1 MARAA
6 SQAKRPV
13 LIANLAATKLEVPD
27 VPDREVPLTNQISF
41 SSRQVVALTVLM
53 VLAFTGSLGMAFN
66 IDAIAISFAV
76 GNSAAGIVASIE
88 MMAIAMGTLLIGVVA
103 AKMPASRIYL
113 IGLCVVVA
121 TNALSVL
128 VHNVVALTALR
139 VPSGLALG
147 AIVATV
153 MATAARSNR
162 PESTFGIINASVGA
176 MGIVS
181 GFVLPRALHLHE
193 FLPLPTQ
200 VAGLYLVYAL
210 FSLGAFALLRAV
222 PVAPPIEVQP
232 GTQPVSFPAR
242 RWLGLLGVGVL
253 FFGHGLLGI
262 FIVNLGRSIGMTPE
276 VTGYAMMIGAVLG
289 VVAPLL
295 AGQLGTRV
303 AALLWVMTL
312 TLAIALCAVLLA
324 SAKSSLAFFI
334 AAPIYGVLPM
344 ALLPVFLG
352 ALARVDTTGRLAS
365 AHPAFIL
372 VGGAAAPFIGG
383 ALSDAGGYLA
393 NAAGVVACAAV
404 GALLMWGDLR
414 SSDARRSHLVHA
426 L

>member
-1 MARAA
+1 M
-6 SQAKRPV
+6 
-13 LIANLAATKLEVPD
+13 
-27 VPDREVPLTNQISF
+27 TNQITL
-41 SSRQVVALTVLM
+41 SSGQVVALTALM
-53 VLAFTGSLGMAFN
+53 ILAFAGSLGMAFN
-66 IDAIAISFAV
+66 IDAIATSFLV
-76 GNSAAGIVASIE
+76 DNSAAGVVASIE
-88 MMAIAMGTLLIGVVA
+88 MMAIAIGTLLIGVVA
-103 AKMPASRIYL
+103 AKLPARQIYL
-113 IGLCVVVA
+113 IGLSVVLV

-128 VHNVVALTALR
+128 VNNVVMLTILR

-176 MGIVS
+176 MGIVI
-181 GFVLPRALHLHE
+181 GFVLPRALHLQE

-210 FSLGAFALLRAV
+210 FSLCAFVLLRSV
-222 PVAPPIEVQP
+222 PVAAPIEVQA
-232 GTQPVSFPAR
+232 GTQPLSFPPR
-242 RWLGLLGVGVL
+242 RWLGLLGLGVL
-253 FFGHGLLGI
+253 FFGHGLLGV

-276 VTGYAMMIGAVLG
+276 VIGYAMMIGAVLG

-303 AALLWVMTL
+303 PALLWVLTL
-312 TLAIALCAVLLA
+312 SLAIALCALLLA
-324 SAKSSLAFFI
+324 GATSALAFFV

-344 ALLPVFLG
+344 ALIPVFLG

-365 AHPAFIL
+365 AHPAFVL
-372 VGGAAAPFIGG
+372 VGGAAAPFVGG

-393 NAAGVVACAAV
+393 NAGGVVTCAV
-404 GALLMWGDLR
+404 LGAALMWSDLR
-414 SSDARRSHLVHA
+414 SADARRGQLIHA
-426 L
+426 VGQDSAAPLASSTAEI